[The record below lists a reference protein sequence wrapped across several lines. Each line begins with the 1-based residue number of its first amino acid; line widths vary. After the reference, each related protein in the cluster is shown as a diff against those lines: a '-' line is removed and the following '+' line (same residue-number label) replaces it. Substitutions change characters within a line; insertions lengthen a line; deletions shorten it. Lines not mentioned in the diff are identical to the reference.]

1 MFYDKISDT
10 LSIYVILTV
19 ILKKQVG
26 CMENNWGEVIEETAP
41 GADNMD
47 LMWMIPFWASFTQC
61 VIELNADHIITNVRR
76 KQDSNSSLPN
86 LTDTSFIDFAVEKDK
101 ELVKKKLDDL
111 KNAVVPHLRFQFLSK
126 IGRYYRWTLIPFY
139 KNEVYAGCHG
149 VAVDV
154 TENTKSNITLN
165 WQHAVLEAGRDFVHI
180 FDMEGRELYS
190 NPGVYK
196 MTGYPLNT
204 KKIPLEII
212 FTPDHYMAVYGEGID
227 AATKHGF
234 WSGRGELIRA
244 DGDLVPIEHTMF
256 SIKDEHGNVILIANI
271 IRDITQ
277 FLEHEREIEE
287 ARKAAEAA
295 NIAKSDFLSRMSHE
309 IRTPMNAII
318 GMIKIGLGTDNTDRK
333 NYCLTRADNAAKHLL
348 SIINDVLDM
357 SKIEAE
363 KFELSYDE
371 FNFEKSLKNIA
382 SMANIRAEDKHLIF
396 IVNLDS
402 DVPVYISCDEM
413 RLSQVITNLLTN
425 AIKFTPEK
433 GIVSL
438 NISKHEEIDDE
449 VILKIEVADTGIGI
463 SKEQQE
469 KLFVPFNQANS
480 GIASTFGG
488 TGLGL
493 AISKRIV
500 ELMGGTIWIES
511 ELGKGAKFIF
521 TLKLEKV
528 KKQYHTEIHESTALN
543 NMRVLAVDE
552 SAQIRD
558 YFRNTL
564 NAYRLDCDVASS
576 GAEAIDMIKAS
587 GYTGYSIFFIDRQLP
602 DMEGVE
608 LARAIR
614 QHNARSSIVLMI
626 SANDWTSVEQQAVTI
641 GIDHFISKPLF
652 PSTLLNSVN
661 FCMGEEIFEIV
672 EDEADDIHKLYDFR
686 KHTIMIAEDVEI
698 NREIMSAILEITGV
712 CIEFAENGKIA
723 LSMFLQNPEKYALIL
738 MDINMPEMDGYE
750 ATRQIRASDAK
761 RAKEI
766 PIIAMTANVFK
777 EDFDRCLA
785 AGMNNHTGKPID
797 IDELLEKMSRY
808 MESD

>member
-1 MFYDKISDT
+1 
-10 LSIYVILTV
+10 
-19 ILKKQVG
+19 
-26 CMENNWGEVIEETAP
+26 MENIWGEVIEETAP
-41 GADNMD
+41 GAENMD
-47 LMWMIPFWASFTQC
+47 MMWMIPFWASFTEC
-61 VIELNADHIITNVRR
+61 VIELNAEHVITNVRR
-76 KQDSNSSLPN
+76 KHESSSTLPN
-86 LTDTSFIDFAVEKDK
+86 IAGTSFIDFAVEKDK
-101 ELVKKKLDDL
+101 ELVKRKLNDL
-111 KNAVVPHLRFQFLSK
+111 KTSAVSQLRFQFLSR

-139 KNEVYAGCHG
+139 KNKIYSGCHG

-154 TENTKSNITLN
+154 TESTKVSITLN
-165 WQHAVLEAGRDFVHI
+165 WQHAVLEASRDFVHV

-196 MTGYPLNT
+196 MTGYSPDI
-204 KKIPLEII
+204 KKIPLELILS
-212 FTPDHYMAVYGEGID
+212 PDHYINVYGEGID
-227 AATKHGF
+227 AATKRGF

-244 DGDLVPIEHTMF
+244 DGELIPIEHTMF
-256 SIKDEHGNVILIANI
+256 SIKDEQGNVILIANV
-271 IRDITQ
+271 IRDITVL
-277 FLEHEREIEE
+277 LEHEIEIEE

-318 GMIKIGLGTDNTDRK
+318 GMIKIGLGTDNNERK

-357 SKIEAE
+357 SKIEAD
-363 KFELSYDE
+363 KFELSYSE
-371 FNFEKSLKNIA
+371 FNFEKTLKNIA
-382 SMANIRAEDKHLIF
+382 SMANVRAEDKHLIF
-396 IVNLDS
+396 IVNLGH

-438 NISKHEEIDDE
+438 NIKKHEEINDE

-463 SKEQQE
+463 SKEQQT
-469 KLFVPFNQANS
+469 KLFVPFNQANA
-480 GIASTFGG
+480 GISSSFGG

-500 ELMGGTIWIES
+500 ELMGGNIWIES
-511 ELGKGAKFIF
+511 ELGEGAKFIF

-528 KKQYHTEIHESTALN
+528 KKQYHTEIHESTALE
-543 NMRVLAVDE
+543 NMKVLAVDE
-552 SAQIRD
+552 SPEIRE
-558 YFRNTL
+558 YFKNTL
-564 NAYRLDCDVASS
+564 SAYKLSCDVASN
-576 GAEAIDMIKAS
+576 GTQAIEMIKAS
-587 GYTGYSIFFIDRQLP
+587 AGTPYNLFFIDNHMS
-602 DMEGVE
+602 DMSGVE
-608 LARAIR
+608 LARNIR
-614 QHNARSSIVLMI
+614 NLDWKDSIVLMI
-626 SANDWTSVEQQAVTI
+626 SANDWSSVEQEAVSI

-686 KHTIMIAEDVEI
+686 TNTVLIAEDVEI
-698 NREIMSAILEITGV
+698 NREIMSAILDVTG
-712 CIEFAENGKIA
+712 INIDYAENGKIA
-723 LSMFLQNPEKYALIL
+723 LSMFQNNPEKYDMIL
-738 MDINMPEMDGYE
+738 MDINMPELDGYE
-750 ATRQIRASDAK
+750 ATRQIRALGTAK
-761 RAKEI
+761 AAEI

-777 EDFDRCLA
+777 EDFDRCLE

-797 IDELLEKMSRY
+797 IDELLGKMNQYIKS
-808 MESD
+808 EE